1 MSDGLKQ
8 RGRLVVCCLLTA
20 FALTSCSESITNPD
34 TPGSGLLTR
43 DVIIRDT
50 VLFAISDT
58 SFLQRIP
65 ADGLASPLRQNF
77 VGRTGNYKAYA
88 AIRFTLG
95 SPIDTLDILSA
106 KITLRLVSWRGD
118 SAGLLGFNVHS
129 INTSWAEG
137 TLTWPTADSTNF
149 YDPVVKGTYSSTVGA
164 DTQYISV
171 DIDTAMVA
179 SWFRSNTTT
188 NNGIILVPTSNASL
202 IRGFHAFGFDSSDF
216 QPKLNVVARGANVPV
231 SDTTRLRFE
240 SQIGQDT
247 YVADVFPFPLDP
259 QHLVTQAGIAY
270 RSRLRFDVSH
280 IPRGAIINSAELQLQ
295 RNPMITNVS
304 KFTADPAPVV
314 HALFTNDS
322 TNFEAFSSPGALKSG
337 TANTFTFDVRR
348 QAQIWEGGINHGLLL
363 RQSSANEFGTL
374 DLFGFYSSNATDPAL
389 RPRILIKY
397 SVFQN

>member
-8 RGRLVVCCLLTA
+8 RGRLMVCCLLTA
-20 FALTSCSESITNPD
+20 LALTSCSESITNPD

-50 VLFAISDT
+50 VLYATSDT

-65 ADGLASPLRQNF
+65 PDGLFTVLRQNL
-77 VGRTGNYKAYA
+77 VGKSGNYKAYA
-88 AIRFTLG
+88 AMRFTLG

-118 SAGLLGFNVHS
+118 SAGLLAFNVHRV
-129 INTSWAEG
+129 NTSWSEA

-149 YDPVVKGTYSSTVGA
+149 YDAAIKGSYSGTVGP
-164 DTQYISV
+164 DTQYIAV

-188 NNGIILVPTSNASL
+188 NNGIILVPTSNTSL

-216 QPKLNVVARGANVPV
+216 QPKLEVVARGANVPV

-247 YVADVFPFPLDP
+247 YVADIDPFPLDP

-270 RSRLRFDVSH
+270 RSRLRFDVSE

-295 RNPMITNVS
+295 RNPLITNVS
-304 KFTADPAPVV
+304 KFTSDPAPVV
-314 HALFTNDS
+314 HALLTDDS

-348 QAQIWEGGINHGLLL
+348 QVQIWEGGTNYGLLL
-363 RQSSANEFGTL
+363 RQPSVNEFGTL
-374 DLFGFYSSNATDPAL
+374 DLFGFYSSNVTDQAL